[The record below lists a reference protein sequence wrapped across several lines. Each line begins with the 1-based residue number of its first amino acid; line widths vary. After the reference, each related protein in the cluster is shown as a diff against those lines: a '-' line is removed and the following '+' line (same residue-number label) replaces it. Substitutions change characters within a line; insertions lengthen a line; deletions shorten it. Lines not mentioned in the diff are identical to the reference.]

1 MLHVARH
8 AQSNHIEVTVTKSI
22 MGFEPQK
29 LAESPEN
36 IQQIRSRILSAIL
49 VGVRKQM
56 GDRYCQA
63 VEACIR
69 GGEALDAA
77 DSTEGEAHPIA
88 GILNQMA
95 YTKKVVDALKSIVV

>member
-8 AQSNHIEVTVTKSI
+8 AQSNHIEATVIKSI

-36 IQQIRSRILSAIL
+36 IQQIRSRILEASAIL

-69 GGEALDAA
+69 GGEELDAA
-77 DSTEGEAHPIA
+77 DSTEDEAHPIA

-95 YTKKVVDALKSIVV
+95 YTKKVVDAL